1 MVTMLV
7 HAFAESVNLAVTSLA
22 FWYGGELLSQGEYT
36 LREFFIA
43 FMSVLIGSQTA
54 GVLFGYSSD
63 VSKAHA
69 AANHII
75 ALRDSR
81 PPITTSTGSKI
92 TMTGCEKAPLIEFR
106 NVNFAY
112 ASRPNHNVLKG
123 LNLSI
128 QKGQSIGI
136 VGASGCGKSTIIAL
150 LERFYDVTSGQLLVG
165 GTPLSE
171 QDVHH
176 HRSNIGMVSQDTML
190 FQGSIR
196 ENILLG
202 LHDDEE
208 DEATATSRVERACR
222 SANMHEFILSLPAG
236 YSTDVGNRGVA
247 LSGGQ
252 RQRLAI
258 ARALI
263 RELDLLLFDEATSAL
278 DTANEALVQHSIES
292 VARERP
298 DTTTIAVAH
307 RLSTIKRCN
316 CIFVL
321 HDGEVDEQGTHEELV
336 ARRGRYYAM
345 VLAQSLD
352 RET

>member
-63 VSKAHA
+63 SGVRAQKGVGSFFRSAWP
-69 AANHII
+69 
-75 ALRDSR
+75 L
-81 PPITTSTGSKI
+81 ITTSTGSKI

-136 VGASGCGKSTIIAL
+136 VGLQA
-150 LERFYDVTSGQLLVG
+150 LLVG

-307 RLSTIKRCN
+307 RLSTIKRCD

>member
-63 VSKAHA
+63 WSGVRAQKGVGSFFRSAWP
-69 AANHII
+69 
-75 ALRDSR
+75 L
-81 PPITTSTGSKI
+81 ITTSTGSKI

-136 VGASGCGKSTIIAL
+136 VGLQA
-150 LERFYDVTSGQLLVG
+150 LLVG

-307 RLSTIKRCN
+307 RLSTIKRCD

>member
-81 PPITTSTGSKI
+81 PPRGTKKRAHSKCKI

-136 VGASGCGKSTIIAL
+136 VGLQA
-150 LERFYDVTSGQLLVG
+150 LLVG

-307 RLSTIKRCN
+307 RLSTIKRCD